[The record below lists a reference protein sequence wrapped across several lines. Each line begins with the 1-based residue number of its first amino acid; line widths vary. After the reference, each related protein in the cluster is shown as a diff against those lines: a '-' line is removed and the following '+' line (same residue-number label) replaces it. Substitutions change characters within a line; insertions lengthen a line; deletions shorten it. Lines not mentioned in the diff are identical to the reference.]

1 MSLTVEEACIFHLY
15 TISPMQMIRY
25 TTRWDLQAAIQYLQS
40 MAEGNSQEQTAAD
53 TLSVAEVYRIMQA
66 YLSNEGMYVDED
78 VMGAYHMDP
87 DMYTKLHRYL
97 YSGMMNKEE
106 TA

>member
-1 MSLTVEEACIFHLY
+1 MTLTAEEACIFHLY

-25 TTRWDLQAAIQYLQS
+25 TTRWDLQAASQYLQS
-40 MAEGNSQEQTAAD
+40 MAEGNSHEQAAAD
-53 TLSVAEVYRIMQA
+53 ALIISEVYQIMQA
-66 YLSNEGMYVDED
+66 YLSKDGQYEDDD

-87 DMYTKLHRYL
+87 DMYTKLRCYL
-97 YSGMMNKEE
+97 YGGLINKEE